1 MISLAPTPPYPYNHN
16 HAERAEDRPGTRMK
30 PLTNRKWDGILSLV
44 WFCGGFLALKFFD
57 FHSDSPALWFLLV
70 FFAWWGVA
78 MLLAV
83 SGLRSRS
90 WPSVV
95 ASLATILLFISFHW
109 VAAPRGV
116 SHRGPRALIAA
127 AQTQIATFKTA
138 LDAFQVDTGFYP
150 TGRDGLQAL
159 IKQPV
164 GTTNWRGPYLS
175 GDSLPRDPWGH
186 EYFYECPG
194 QHNSNSYDIS
204 SPGPPRQNTP
214 IENWTRP
221 GLKP

>member
-1 MISLAPTPPYPYNHN
+1 M
-16 HAERAEDRPGTRMK
+16 RVK
-30 PLTNRKWDGILSLV
+30 PLTNRKWDGVLSLV
-44 WFCGGFLALKFFD
+44 WACGGFLALKFLD

-70 FFAWWGVA
+70 FVAWWGVA

-90 WPSVV
+90 WPGMVTGLGTV
-95 ASLATILLFISFHW
+95 LLFIW
-109 VAAPRGV
+109 VMLPLRPRGP
-116 SHRGPRALIAA
+116 SHSANMPAA
-127 AQTQIATFKTA
+127 MTQIATFKTA
-138 LDAFQVDTGFYP
+138 LDTFQVDTGFYP

-159 IKQPV
+159 IKQPA
-164 GTTNWRGPYLS
+164 GTTNWQGPYLN
-175 GDSLPRDPWGH
+175 GIPKDPWGH

-194 QHNSNSYDIS
+194 WHNSNSYDIS